1 MATKSKTASTP
12 KTFTNA
18 IDMLRDEMATSTTR
32 YVQVV
37 GEFMTDYLL
46 EHPEDQDTV
55 LNSGKSIKGSVEQ
68 MKTEAAKH
76 KEFNVAVLDDETAF
90 GIVLKYFG
98 LKDKRGKKGP
108 GETGETTFSPAVTT
122 PLPPDP
128 VDPFDLDALIASAAS
143 GLSPSA
149 SAAPGETRAPD
160 LSEGAGRETGVGM

>member
-1 MATKSKTASTP
+1 MATKSKTASPP

-90 GIVLKYFG
+90 GIVLKYYG
-98 LKDKRGKKGP
+98 LKDKRGKRGTGTSSVTADAVPPVHGP
-108 GETGETTFSPAVTT
+108 AGPVSRETAHSAVSRALDA
-122 PLPPDP
+122 PEGKAEEEP
-128 VDPFDLDALIASAAS
+128 DPFDLDALMG
-143 GLSPSA
+143 GL
-149 SAAPGETRAPD
+149 
-160 LSEGAGRETGVGM
+160 

>member
-1 MATKSKTASTP
+1 MATKSKTASPP

-55 LNSGKSIKGSVEQ
+55 LNSGKNIKGSVEQ

-98 LKDKRGKKGP
+98 LKDKRGKRGSRDGGGVDAAAAVKDVAVDNRRYREDGGVENP
-108 GETGETTFSPAVTT
+108 AAET
-122 PLPPDP
+122 
-128 VDPFDLDALIASAAS
+128 DPFDLDALMG
-143 GLSPSA
+143 GL
-149 SAAPGETRAPD
+149 
-160 LSEGAGRETGVGM
+160 

>member
-1 MATKSKTASTP
+1 MATKSKTASPP

-46 EHPEDQDTV
+46 EHPEDQNTV

-90 GIVLKYFG
+90 GIVLKYYG
-98 LKDKRGKKGP
+98 LKDKRGKRG
-108 GETGETTFSPAVTT
+108 TGTAATGTSSAPDGAPSPEGKAEEE
-122 PLPPDP
+122 P
-128 VDPFDLDALIASAAS
+128 DPFDLDVLMG
-143 GLSPSA
+143 GL
-149 SAAPGETRAPD
+149 
-160 LSEGAGRETGVGM
+160 